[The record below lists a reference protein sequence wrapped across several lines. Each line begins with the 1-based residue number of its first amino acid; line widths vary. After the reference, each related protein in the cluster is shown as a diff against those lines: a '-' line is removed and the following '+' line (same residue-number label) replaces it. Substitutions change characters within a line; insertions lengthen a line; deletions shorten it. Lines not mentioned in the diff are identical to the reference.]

1 MSSDTTLKFDFQLK
15 AKMQNQE
22 YLLLLALLSFKNS
35 VCYLKI
41 KIILAKKRFTEFL
54 LRWNLITNFISTL
67 SYFPF
72 LLLNLPL
79 YKILFHSYKF
89 NLYNHSVYYIH
100 IRSGKSKLHTHIR
113 LVISKRISLL
123 VETKLRFLN
132 ILLDETKYRKNILRN
147 KITIVSTKPFTH
159 PRKT

>member
-35 VCYLKI
+35 LCYLKI

-89 NLYNHSVYYIH
+89 NLYTNHSVYYIH
-100 IRSGKSKLHTHIR
+100 IRSGKSKLHTHSSCH
-113 LVISKRISLL
+113 LK
-123 VETKLRFLN
+123 
-132 ILLDETKYRKNILRN
+132 KNITSCRN
-147 KITIVSTKPFTH
+147 EVTFSQYSSRRDKIS
-159 PRKT
+159 